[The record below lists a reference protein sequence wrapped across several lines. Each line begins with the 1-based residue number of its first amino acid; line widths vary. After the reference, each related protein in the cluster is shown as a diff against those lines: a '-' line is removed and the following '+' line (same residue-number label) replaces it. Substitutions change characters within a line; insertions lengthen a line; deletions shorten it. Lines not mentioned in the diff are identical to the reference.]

1 MKKLILIAVAALLP
15 AVAQAAPHHH
25 GPHGPKGHPAAHHG
39 HHCKPAPR
47 LKKHKPHKHHCKPA
61 PCHGHH
67 HCPPPAPCP
76 PHGHHHCPPP
86 APHGHSHFSISV
98 SL

>member
-1 MKKLILIAVAALLP
+1 MKKLILIAVVALLP
-15 AVAQAAPHHH
+15 AVAQAAPSHH
-25 GPHGPKGHPAAHHG
+25 HGPKGHPKAHHV

-67 HCPPPAPCP
+67 HCPPPAPRPCP
-76 PHGHHHCPPP
+76 VPPP
-86 APHGHSHFSISV
+86 APHGHSRFSISV

>member
-15 AVAQAAPHHH
+15 AVAQAAPSHHH
-25 GPHGPKGHPAAHHG
+25 PGSKGHPKAHHG

-61 PCHGHH
+61 PCHGHL
-67 HCPPPAPCP
+67 HCPPPAPRPCP
-76 PHGHHHCPPP
+76 VPPP
-86 APHGHSHFSISV
+86 APHSHSHFSISV